1 MQYAAARST
10 TPFIAC
16 IVNTILPHRD
26 PLEKLK
32 CSVLEKLLAMA
43 FFPVE
48 LTEAE
53 MVYIDEIVDDILQD
67 SRVRCPSDTVISFL
81 RRRVHYPV
89 QKYELLSVP
98 SLLHDF
104 MLK

>member
-1 MQYAAARST
+1 M
-10 TPFIAC
+10 
-16 IVNTILPHRD
+16 IVRFRCSK
-26 PLEKLK
+26 KLN
-32 CSVLEKLLAMA
+32 CSVLEKPLAMN

-48 LTEAE
+48 LTVDE

-67 SRVRCPSDTVISFL
+67 PILHIRRPSDTVISFL
-81 RRRVHYPV
+81 KSRVHYPF

>member
-1 MQYAAARST
+1 M
-10 TPFIAC
+10 
-16 IVNTILPHRD
+16 N
-26 PLEKLK
+26 
-32 CSVLEKLLAMA
+32 

-48 LTEAE
+48 LTDAE

-67 SRVRCPSDTVISFL
+67 SRIRRPSDTVLSFL
-81 RRRVHYPV
+81 RHRVHYPV

>member
-1 MQYAAARST
+1 M
-10 TPFIAC
+10 
-16 IVNTILPHRD
+16 N
-26 PLEKLK
+26 
-32 CSVLEKLLAMA
+32 

-53 MVYIDEIVDDILQD
+53 MVYINEIVDDILQD
-67 SRVRCPSDTVISFL
+67 SVRRVCRPSDTVLSFL

>member
-1 MQYAAARST
+1 MKTR
-10 TPFIAC
+10 
-16 IVNTILPHRD
+16 
-26 PLEKLK
+26 
-32 CSVLEKLLAMA
+32 VLEKPLAMN

-67 SRVRCPSDTVISFL
+67 SNRRPSDTVLSFL

>member
-1 MQYAAARST
+1 M
-10 TPFIAC
+10 
-16 IVNTILPHRD
+16 
-26 PLEKLK
+26 K
-32 CSVLEKLLAMA
+32 CSVLEKPLVMN

-48 LTEAE
+48 LTVDE

-67 SRVRCPSDTVISFL
+67 SNRRPSDTVLSFL
-81 RRRVHYPV
+81 RCRVHYPV

>member
-1 MQYAAARST
+1 M
-10 TPFIAC
+10 
-16 IVNTILPHRD
+16 N
-26 PLEKLK
+26 
-32 CSVLEKLLAMA
+32 

-53 MVYIDEIVDDILQD
+53 MVYINEIVDDILQD
-67 SRVRCPSDTVISFL
+67 SNRIRRPSDTVLSFL

>member
-1 MQYAAARST
+1 MIFRFRCSK
-10 TPFIAC
+10 
-16 IVNTILPHRD
+16 
-26 PLEKLK
+26 KLK
-32 CSVLEKLLAMA
+32 TRVLEKQSAMN

-48 LTEAE
+48 LTVDE
-53 MVYIDEIVDDILQD
+53 MVYIDAIVDDILQD
-67 SRVRCPSDTVISFL
+67 SRVCRPSDTVISFL
-81 RRRVHYPV
+81 KNRVHYPV

>member
-1 MQYAAARST
+1 M
-10 TPFIAC
+10 
-16 IVNTILPHRD
+16 N
-26 PLEKLK
+26 
-32 CSVLEKLLAMA
+32 

-48 LTEAE
+48 LTDAE
-53 MVYIDEIVDDILQD
+53 MIYIDEIVDDILQEPTL
-67 SRVRCPSDTVISFL
+67 RIRCPSDTVLSFL

>member
-1 MQYAAARST
+1 MKTR
-10 TPFIAC
+10 
-16 IVNTILPHRD
+16 
-26 PLEKLK
+26 
-32 CSVLEKLLAMA
+32 VLEKPLAMN

-67 SRVRCPSDTVISFL
+67 STLRIRRPSDTVLSFL

>member
-1 MQYAAARST
+1 M
-10 TPFIAC
+10 
-16 IVNTILPHRD
+16 
-26 PLEKLK
+26 K
-32 CSVLEKLLAMA
+32 CSVLEKPLAMN

-53 MVYIDEIVDDILQD
+53 MVYINEIVDDILQD
-67 SRVRCPSDTVISFL
+67 SRVHCPSDTVLSFL

>member
-1 MQYAAARST
+1 M
-10 TPFIAC
+10 
-16 IVNTILPHRD
+16 
-26 PLEKLK
+26 K
-32 CSVLEKLLAMA
+32 CSVLEKPLAMN

-48 LTEAE
+48 LTEDE
-53 MVYIDEIVDDILQD
+53 MVYIDEIVDDILQE
-67 SRVRCPSDTVISFL
+67 SNRRPSDTVLSFL

>member
-1 MQYAAARST
+1 MLCAAVKSI
-10 TPFIAC
+10 TPFIAF
-16 IVNTILPHRD
+16 IVNIIPPHRD

-32 CSVLEKLLAMA
+32 CSVLEKQSAMA

-48 LTEAE
+48 LTVNE

-67 SRVRCPSDTVISFL
+67 SRVRHPSDTVISFL

-104 MLK
+104 ILK

>member
-1 MQYAAARST
+1 
-10 TPFIAC
+10 
-16 IVNTILPHRD
+16 VNIIPPHRD

-32 CSVLEKLLAMA
+32 CSVLEKQSAMA
-43 FFPVE
+43 FFPVD
-48 LTEAE
+48 LTVDE

-67 SRVRCPSDTVISFL
+67 SHRRPSDTVISFL
-81 RRRVHYPV
+81 KSRVHYPV

>member
-1 MQYAAARST
+1 M
-10 TPFIAC
+10 
-16 IVNTILPHRD
+16 N
-26 PLEKLK
+26 
-32 CSVLEKLLAMA
+32 

-67 SRVRCPSDTVISFL
+67 SNRRPSDTVISFL
-81 RRRVHYPV
+81 RSRVHYPV

>member
-1 MQYAAARST
+1 M
-10 TPFIAC
+10 
-16 IVNTILPHRD
+16 N
-26 PLEKLK
+26 
-32 CSVLEKLLAMA
+32 

-48 LTEAE
+48 LTDAE

-67 SRVRCPSDTVISFL
+67 SRVLRIRCPSDTVLSFL

>member
-1 MQYAAARST
+1 MIFRFRCSK
-10 TPFIAC
+10 
-16 IVNTILPHRD
+16 
-26 PLEKLK
+26 KLK
-32 CSVLEKLLAMA
+32 CSVLEKPLAMD

-48 LTEAE
+48 LTVDE

-67 SRVRCPSDTVISFL
+67 SRVCRPSDTVISFL
-81 RRRVHYPV
+81 KNRVHYPV

>member
-1 MQYAAARST
+1 M
-10 TPFIAC
+10 
-16 IVNTILPHRD
+16 N
-26 PLEKLK
+26 
-32 CSVLEKLLAMA
+32 

-48 LTEAE
+48 LTVDE
-53 MVYIDEIVDDILQD
+53 MIYIDAIVDDILQD
-67 SRVRCPSDTVISFL
+67 SNRRPSDTVLSFL
-81 RRRVHYPV
+81 RDRVHYPV

>member
-1 MQYAAARST
+1 M
-10 TPFIAC
+10 
-16 IVNTILPHRD
+16 N
-26 PLEKLK
+26 
-32 CSVLEKLLAMA
+32 

-48 LTEAE
+48 LTDAE

-67 SRVRCPSDTVISFL
+67 SRIRCPSDTVLSFL

>member
-1 MQYAAARST
+1 MKR
-10 TPFIAC
+10 
-16 IVNTILPHRD
+16 
-26 PLEKLK
+26 
-32 CSVLEKLLAMA
+32 SVLEKPLAMD

-48 LTEAE
+48 LTVDE
-53 MVYIDEIVDDILQD
+53 MVYINEIVDDILQD
-67 SRVRCPSDTVISFL
+67 SRVCRPSDTVISFL
-81 RRRVHYPV
+81 KSRVHYPV

>member
-1 MQYAAARST
+1 M
-10 TPFIAC
+10 
-16 IVNTILPHRD
+16 D
-26 PLEKLK
+26 
-32 CSVLEKLLAMA
+32 

-53 MVYIDEIVDDILQD
+53 MVYIDEIVDDILQE

-81 RRRVHYPV
+81 KNRVHYPV

-98 SLLHDF
+98 SLLHNF
-104 MLK
+104 ILK

>member
-1 MQYAAARST
+1 M
-10 TPFIAC
+10 
-16 IVNTILPHRD
+16 N
-26 PLEKLK
+26 
-32 CSVLEKLLAMA
+32 

-53 MVYIDEIVDDILQD
+53 MVYIDEIVDDILQE
-67 SRVRCPSDTVISFL
+67 STRPSDTVISFL

-89 QKYELLSVP
+89 QKYELLSMP

>member
-1 MQYAAARST
+1 M
-10 TPFIAC
+10 
-16 IVNTILPHRD
+16 N
-26 PLEKLK
+26 
-32 CSVLEKLLAMA
+32 

-67 SRVRCPSDTVISFL
+67 STLRIRRPSDTVLSFL

>member
-1 MQYAAARST
+1 M
-10 TPFIAC
+10 
-16 IVNTILPHRD
+16 N
-26 PLEKLK
+26 
-32 CSVLEKLLAMA
+32 
-43 FFPVE
+43 FFPVD
-48 LTEAE
+48 LSEAE
-53 MVYIDEIVDDILQD
+53 MVYINEIVDDILQD
-67 SRVRCPSDTVISFL
+67 SNRIRRPSDTVLSFL

>member
-1 MQYAAARST
+1 M
-10 TPFIAC
+10 
-16 IVNTILPHRD
+16 N
-26 PLEKLK
+26 
-32 CSVLEKLLAMA
+32 

-53 MVYIDEIVDDILQD
+53 MVYIDEIVDDILQE
-67 SRVRCPSDTVISFL
+67 STRPSDTVISFL

-98 SLLHDF
+98 SLLHNF

>member
-1 MQYAAARST
+1 M
-10 TPFIAC
+10 
-16 IVNTILPHRD
+16 
-26 PLEKLK
+26 K
-32 CSVLEKLLAMA
+32 CSVLEKPLAMN

-48 LTEAE
+48 LTVDE

-67 SRVRCPSDTVISFL
+67 SRVLRIRRPSDTVLSFL

>member
-1 MQYAAARST
+1 M
-10 TPFIAC
+10 
-16 IVNTILPHRD
+16 N
-26 PLEKLK
+26 
-32 CSVLEKLLAMA
+32 

-53 MVYIDEIVDDILQD
+53 MVYINEIVDDILQD
-67 SRVRCPSDTVISFL
+67 SRVLRIRRPSDTVLSFL

>member
-1 MQYAAARST
+1 
-10 TPFIAC
+10 
-16 IVNTILPHRD
+16 
-26 PLEKLK
+26 LK
-32 CSVLEKLLAMA
+32 RSVLEKQLAMS

-48 LTEAE
+48 LTVDE
-53 MVYIDEIVDDILQD
+53 MVYIDEIVDDILED
-67 SRVRCPSDTVISFL
+67 SRVCRPSDTVISFL
-81 RRRVHYPV
+81 KSRVHFPV